1 MNTPHT
7 LPYSLLSEFDI
18 ALFKSGKHYHLYRKM
33 GAHLLSTAG
42 KEGCYFSVWA
52 PHAKF
57 VSVIGSFN
65 HWNAQQHPLY
75 PRWDSSGIWEGFIP
89 SVRRGDLYK
98 YHVVNRHNDIQQD
111 KADPF
116 AFHSQKAPNNAS
128 IVWRDSGE
136 FAWEDQ
142 TWTELRP
149 QKQNPDSPISV
160 YEVHL
165 GSWRKKEKEGENWY
179 SYEEL
184 IDILVPY
191 VKKMHF
197 THVELLPIMEHPYF
211 PSWGYQVTGYY
222 APTARY
228 GSPEGLKKLIDAFH
242 QEGIGVILDWVPSH
256 FPSDGHGL
264 NFFDGN
270 HLYEHPD
277 PRKGYHNDWQSMIFD
292 YGRPE
297 VKSFLISSALFWLE
311 EYHAD
316 GLRVDAVASMIYLDY
331 SRNEGEWIPNRYG
344 GREYLEALDFI
355 RECNEA
361 IKTFFP
367 GVLIIAEE
375 STAFPKVTGSTR
387 EGALG
392 FDQKW
397 MMGWMHDTLEYFQ
410 ADPLFRKFKHHKITF
425 STVYAFSEK
434 FMLPLSHDEV
444 VHGKK
449 SLLDK
454 MPGSMEQK
462 FANLR
467 LLYVYMFTH
476 PGTKLL
482 FMGGEFGQ
490 WIEWAFTQELDWH
503 LLHYPLHRGIQNLVI
518 RLNQLYTEEPSLH
531 ENQFHPQGFE
541 WLVVDDGNH
550 SVLIYK
556 RKAKDPQQQLIVAL
570 NLTPVVRENYP
581 LTLDASISGLKIVLD
596 SQEPDYWG
604 EASSEN
610 RVFGMKKVPKQ
621 SVWNLSLPPLSAV
634 ILRPIF
640 SKRKS

>member
-1 MNTPHT
+1 MKTTRT

-18 ALFKSGKHYHLYRKM
+18 ALFKSGKHYHLHRKM
-33 GAHLLSTAG
+33 GAHLLSVEE

-65 HWNAQQHPLY
+65 HWNPQQHPLY

-89 SVRRGDLYK
+89 SVKRGDLYK

-128 IVWRDSGE
+128 IVWRDSRE
-136 FAWEDQ
+136 FTWKDQ
-142 TWTELRP
+142 TWTELRT
-149 QKQNPDSPISV
+149 QKQNPESPISV

-165 GSWRKKEKEGENWY
+165 GSWRKKEKVGENWY

-184 IDILVPY
+184 IDVLVPY

-228 GSPEGLKKLIDAFH
+228 GTPEGLKKLIDAFH
-242 QEGIGVILDWVPSH
+242 AEEIGVILDWVPSH

-331 SRNEGEWIPNRYG
+331 SRKEGEWIPNRYG

-355 RECNEA
+355 KECNEA
-361 IKTFFP
+361 IKTFYP
-367 GVLIIAEE
+367 GALIIAEE

-410 ADPLFRKFKHHKITF
+410 SDPLFRKFKHHKITF

-503 LLHYPLHRGIQNLVI
+503 LLNFPLHQGIQNLVI
-518 RLNQLYTEEPSLH
+518 RLNQLYKEESSLY
-531 ENQFHPQGFE
+531 ENQFQPQGFE

-556 RKAKDPQQQLIVAL
+556 RMAKNPQQQLIMAL

-581 LTLDASISGLKIVLD
+581 LALEASISGLKIVLD
-596 SQEPDYWG
+596 SLDPNFGG

-610 RVFGMKKVPKQ
+610 TAFGMQKVPKQ
-621 SVWNLSLPPLSAV
+621 SVWNLRLPPLSAV

-640 SKRKS
+640 SKSKS